1 MTIVMCTRIN
11 CKVYLAYLASC
22 VSWPQDRVGLGLTLW
37 PPWPHGAVG
46 WTGEGAGPGDWGRG
60 AAAQAGSVEV
70 SAKDGGQE

>member
-1 MTIVMCTRIN
+1 M
-11 CKVYLAYLASC
+11 
-22 VSWPQDRVGLGLTLW
+22 SWPQDRVGLGLTLW

-70 SAKDGGQE
+70 SAKDGGQEYRYILPEARGSNRLLHTLAYR